1 MALRYIHS
9 LHVKCHFGFASEEAR
24 RTLTLAGGR
33 KEESRR
39 ANRENR
45 GEFYE
50 RRHFSRGKK
59 RNSLPFT
66 LPSRLDAAQK
76 ADCQRRKENVG
87 DASEMLLFSRRKREI
102 SAASG
107 IAAMQVLNK
116 LNASVLRISFDKFVC
131 SFVALRK

>member
-1 MALRYIHS
+1 VFLRLREHLNGFS
-9 LHVKCHFGFASEEAR
+9 LRSFIACVKCHLGFASEE
-24 RTLTLAGGR
+24 TWHTFVLAGGR
-33 KEESRR
+33 KEEESRR

-50 RRHFSRGKK
+50 RRHFSCGKK

-66 LPSRLDAAQK
+66 LPFRLDAAQK
-76 ADCQRRKENVG
+76 ADCQRRKENVV

-107 IAAMQVLNK
+107 IAATQVSK
-116 LNASVLRISFDKFVC
+116 TECERS
-131 SFVALRK
+131 